1 MNIFDKAFRL
11 LPKSVQIPLLLED
24 LKRVD
29 AYLEY
34 NRGQVRY
41 FEERSNDLRS
51 KLAKLGVRL

>member
-34 NRGQVRY
+34 HRGMTRN

-51 KLAKLGVRL
+51 RLSELGMRL

>member
-34 NRGQVRY
+34 NRGQVGY

-51 KLAKLGVRL
+51 KLAELGVRI

>member
-11 LPKSVQIPLLLED
+11 LPKSVQVPLLLED

-51 KLAKLGVRL
+51 KLAELGVRL